1 MSITNALQTLID
13 NVNYDDLQFL
23 ITQHH
28 QRLHGHESF
37 PPMNGG
43 KAMQVFAKANGLA
56 NSHVLKAM
64 MDEAQ
69 QARENA
75 PKPQDQI
82 VVIAIQEKDDSS
94 GGSASHS
101 RFIYARDMDQAKEK
115 LCDDIRDRA
124 GALDRPASELLDCSA
139 VHTPDEDLDEDEES
153 DFDLEDEEAVLEY
166 IFEHNGIFDLAQFLE
181 YLDYD
186 LTTVI
191 IDQHY
196 L

>member
-1 MSITNALQTLID
+1 MSMTNALQTLID

-28 QRLHGHESF
+28 QRLHGEENF

-43 KAMQVFAKANGLA
+43 KAMHVFAKANGLA
-56 NSHVLKAM
+56 SSHVLKAK
-64 MDEAQ
+64 MDEAAE
-69 QARENA
+69 ARKNA

-94 GGSASHS
+94 GGSAIHN
-101 RFIYARDMDQAKEK
+101 RFIYARDMDQAKDK
-115 LCDDIRDRA
+115 LCDDIRSRA
-124 GALDRPASELLDCSA
+124 GELDRPAEELLDCA
-139 VHTPDEDLDEDEES
+139 CIETPDDDEDAEV
-153 DFDLEDEEAVLEY
+153 DLEDEEAVLEY